1 MSLYLSKQKL
11 LIAQI
16 SDISSDIQEIIANNL
31 SYIPKPIIK
40 TNFIISNNTQRYYN
54 LFDKIKVI
62 KKKNPPLQINN
73 INVSGKILTFND
85 N

>member
-62 KKKNPPLQINN
+62 KKTHLQINN

>member
-11 LIAQI
+11 IIAQI
-16 SDISSDIQEIIANNL
+16 SNLSSDIQEIIANNL
-31 SYIPKPIIK
+31 SSKPTPMIK
-40 TNFIISNNTQRYYN
+40 TNFIVSNNTQRYNN

-62 KKKNPPLQINN
+62 KKRPLQINN
-73 INVSGKILTFND
+73 INISGRILTFND

>member
-31 SYIPKPIIK
+31 SYRPKPMIK

-62 KKKNPPLQINN
+62 KKTHLQINN